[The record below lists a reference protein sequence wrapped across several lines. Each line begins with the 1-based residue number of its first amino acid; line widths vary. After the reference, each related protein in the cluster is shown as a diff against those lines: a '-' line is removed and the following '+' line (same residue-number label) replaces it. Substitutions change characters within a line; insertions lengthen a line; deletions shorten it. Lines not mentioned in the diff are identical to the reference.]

1 MSPWLLQFSPRCCR
15 CSPGDS
21 LDLSPRPGRGRGPFT
36 AAVAWSGVVTGSSL
50 GAALWNYR
58 KGPARG
64 NDYIHLNFLEIKHMV
79 YWIRFR
85 L

>member
-1 MSPWLLQFSPRCCR
+1 MSPWLLQFSPR

-50 GAALWNYR
+50 EAACGIIERVQQGEMIIYT
-58 KGPARG
+58 
-64 NDYIHLNFLEIKHMV
+64 
-79 YWIRFR
+79 
-85 L
+85 